1 MQQSNYGMLFKE
13 TKCKQEVKNLPRCHP
28 LPRSLSSL
36 QQPEPE
42 KRNNINK
49 SIYKQQPV
57 AIEEGSKRW
66 SEGREQPR
74 PRHGQARHGHS
85 WRREREGPWPATG
98 QSGPAASEPARSV
111 ARWADR
117 GGATAFRCRRCAEQR
132 GNAGQ
137 RVRGRCSHDE
147 SKGDSTETTNFDGGQ
162 SQGGSGGSN
171 GEGETRKGLGVG
183 FSEAGQVL
191 KRGGRAGDEHLAS
204 NDGDGRRRAPERW
217 EGNPLAHGWALGL
230 TSPPRLDLV
239 SRAASRDPAKS
250 RPPDAVLVACRG
262 APRGV

>member
-49 SIYKQQPV
+49 SIYRQQPV

-85 WRREREGPWPATG
+85 WRREREGPWPAAG
-98 QSGPAASEPARSV
+98 QSGPAASEPARTV

-137 RVRGRCSHDE
+137 R
-147 SKGDSTETTNFDGGQ
+147 GGS
-162 SQGGSGGSN
+162 SQGHAMATAS
-171 GEGETRKGLGVG
+171 
-183 FSEAGQVL
+183 
-191 KRGGRAGDEHLAS
+191 GRAEQA
-204 NDGDGRRRAPERW
+204 
-217 EGNPLAHGWALGL
+217 
-230 TSPPRLDLV
+230 
-239 SRAASRDPAKS
+239 
-250 RPPDAVLVACRG
+250 RG
-262 APRGV
+262 Q